1 MSKVLVLKNSILAG
15 FSQSNLLIDHL
26 TTQWQ
31 EKHSADTI
39 TVRDLAADTVPV
51 LDGEL
56 VSALRPS
63 EAPLTPRQQDALNL
77 SDTLINELKA
87 HDVIVIAAPMYNFNI
102 TTQLKNYID
111 FIARAGVTFRYTE
124 NGPEGLLT
132 GKRAIVVTTRGGIH
146 KDSPSDL
153 ITPYLKLFLGFIG
166 ITEVD
171 FIYEEGVGY
180 GPEVLAKAQAEAKAA
195 IDALV

>member
-153 ITPYLKLFLGFIG
+153 ITPYLQLFLGFIG